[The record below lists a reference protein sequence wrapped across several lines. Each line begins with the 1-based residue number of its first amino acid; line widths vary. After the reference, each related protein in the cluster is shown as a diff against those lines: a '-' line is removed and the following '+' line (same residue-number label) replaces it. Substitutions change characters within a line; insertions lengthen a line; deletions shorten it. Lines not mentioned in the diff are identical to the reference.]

1 VSDAEATPD
10 DATAES
16 TEEAATSEGGGQLDR
31 ALAVVT
37 HLAVSLVDDSDAVT
51 TSIDDSYPTPRIN
64 VSAAEG
70 EIGRL
75 IGKRGRTAMAI
86 RAVGRAAAAK
96 DGGHVDVEFLD

>member
-1 VSDAEATPD
+1 MSDTEPTADEPAVD
-10 DATAES
+10 DAPS
-16 TEEAATSEGGGQLDR
+16 GVSYDR
-31 ALAVVT
+31 TVAVVN
-37 HLAVSLVDDSDAVT
+37 HLATSLVDEPDAVT
-51 TSIDDSYPTPRIN
+51 VALDTDHPTPRIN

-96 DGGHVDVEFLD
+96 DGASVDIEFLD

>member
-1 VSDAEATPD
+1 VSDDT
-10 DATAES
+10 TAED
-16 TEEAATSEGGGQLDR
+16 TTEAADGVSYDR
-31 ALAVVT
+31 TLAVVN
-37 HLAVSLVDDSDAVT
+37 HLATSLVDEPGEVKVALDLEH
-51 TSIDDSYPTPRIN
+51 PTPRVN

-96 DGGHVDVEFLD
+96 DGAHVDIEFLD